1 MWIAGV
7 RALYLQALHPRTMRA
22 VWQHGV
28 FTDPAQAWERFLRT
42 TRFVQVRHYGS
53 TTEVADAGARVRKIH
68 ATLSAVDENGTR
80 FRLDEP
86 ELLLWVHCGEIGSY
100 VDVARRSGVPVSA
113 ADLDAFVDEQRA
125 SAAVVGLDPASVPG
139 TVAELD
145 AYFLAMR
152 PRLRACPE
160 AKQAL
165 RQSFVPALPPELR
178 ALKLA
183 LPPVNALGFGTLPR
197 WARRRYGL
205 PGSPTTD
212 VTATAALRA
221 LRHATTGRC
230 GKLLYEPTVRLVFAG
245 SGAADAA

>member
-28 FTDPAQAWERFLRT
+28 FTDPDQAWERFLRT
-42 TRFVQVRHYGS
+42 SRFVQVRHYGS
-53 TTEVADAGARVRKIH
+53 TAEVAEAGARVRRIH
-68 ATLSAVDENGTR
+68 ATLTAVDEDGAR
-80 FRLDEP
+80 YRLDDP

-113 ADLDAFVDEQRA
+113 ADLDTFVDEQRA

-145 AYFLAMR
+145 AYLRAMR

-160 AKQAL
+160 ARKAL
-165 RQSFVPALPPELR
+165 RQSFVPVVPPQLR
-178 ALKLA
+178 ALRLA
-183 LPPVNALGFGTLPR
+183 LPPVNALAFATLPR
-197 WARRRYGL
+197 WARRRYGM

-212 VTATAALRA
+212 LTATAGLRA
-221 LRHATTGRC
+221 VRRATTGVC
-230 GKLLYEPTVRLVFAG
+230 GKLLFEPTVRFVFAG
-245 SGAADAA
+245 ADADAA